1 MALEVNIVKRL
12 GDFCLRAAFSCEKE
26 FMGILGASGS
36 GKSLTLKCIAGIEKP
51 DRGRIVLDGKVLFD
65 SEKKINLPPQQRR
78 VGYLFQTCALF
89 PGMTVRQNILCG
101 LRREKD
107 RETRE
112 KLANEMLGLLRI
124 RDIAGQ
130 KPETL
135 SGGQAQRTA
144 LGRIL
149 VNKPDLLM
157 LDEPFS
163 ALDAHLR
170 LKLQTELKNLLTGYG
185 GGILMVT
192 HDRDEAYRL
201 CSRLGVMDRGQML
214 AVKETKALFAD
225 PETRAAAVLTGCKN
239 IAGARKTGEREVFV
253 PEWNIHLVTEKTVRD
268 GLQAVGIRAHDFQ
281 PGIPE
286 NRFPVRIGQEM
297 EEPFEWISEFRFAD
311 QDPGSPAV
319 WWRYSRTARPETPPQ
334 ALGVLPEKVLLLY

>member
-12 GDFCLRAAFSCEKE
+12 GDFCLRTAFSCEKE

-107 RETRE
+107 REIRE
-112 KLANEMLGLLRI
+112 KLADEMLGLLRI

-192 HDRDEAYRL
+192 HDR
-201 CSRLGVMDRGQML
+201 
-214 AVKETKALFAD
+214 TKPIAC
-225 PETRAAAVLTGCKN
+225 AAGW
-239 IAGARKTGEREVFV
+239 G
-253 PEWNIHLVTEKTVRD
+253 
-268 GLQAVGIRAHDFQ
+268 
-281 PGIPE
+281 
-286 NRFPVRIGQEM
+286 
-297 EEPFEWISEFRFAD
+297 
-311 QDPGSPAV
+311 
-319 WWRYSRTARPETPPQ
+319 
-334 ALGVLPEKVLLLY
+334 